1 MDQELQTLKK
11 DILSLRNSFLSE
23 HKTFDVIRLV
33 PYVYDSGKVDYNL
46 TLKADWLTEKV
57 NTEGLWEALTGII
70 HRLYELR
77 DQGKATNKTLQLV
90 NGVDILTDGD
100 LSEAEWNE
108 LHAIDLLAEYNAI
121 KPKSTL
127 KRMISLEMKD
137 LLGANTFANLLDKK
151 NNLIKFADFESNRKV
166 SFSIQEKAHQR

>member
-23 HKTFDVIRLV
+23 NKTFDVIRLV

-57 NTEGLWEALTGII
+57 NNEGLWEALTTIT
-70 HRLYELR
+70 HLLYELR
-77 DQGKATNKTLQLV
+77 DEGKVTNKTLQLV
-90 NGVDILTDGD
+90 NGVDILTDSD

-137 LLGANTFANLLDKK
+137 LSVPNPLPAIFDDSYFKIPSFEPK
-151 NNLIKFADFESNRKV
+151 IKYS
-166 SFSIQEKAHQR
+166 STQEKAHQR